1 MVEMMMARTATYKD
15 AGVDLEAAKA
25 AKKRIAELAKLTFSP
40 KVLGGIGSYG
50 GLFQVSKNKI
60 LASSTDGVGTK
71 VKLSFLSGRHDTVG
85 QDLVNHCV
93 NDIVVMGATPLFFL
107 DYIGLGT
114 LEPDVVESLVGGFA
128 AACKENNCALIGGE
142 TAQLSG
148 LYGPGEYDLAGFIV
162 GEVKPSSVLDGS
174 KIRPGDVLIG
184 LPSSGLH
191 TNGYSLA
198 LKVLL
203 EDKGMSISDRPA
215 GLGCALGE
223 SLMKVHTSYLPAAAA
238 LHRANV
244 QIHGLAHITGGS
256 FFKNVGRILPKGVR
270 AAIHKKC
277 WNVPPIF
284 SLIQKAG
291 NISEQ
296 EMFKVFNMGI
306 GFIVIVPASG
316 SGKSLKALKAV
327 FPSASIIGEVQ
338 KGSGDVILDH

>member
-25 AKKRIAELAKLTFSP
+25 AKKRISELAKLTFSS
-40 KVLGGIGSYG
+40 KVVGNIGSYG
-50 GLFQVSKNKI
+50 GLFQVSKDKI
-60 LASSTDGVGTK
+60 LVSSTDGVGTK
-71 VKLSFLSGRHDTVG
+71 VKLAFLSGRHDTVG

-114 LEPDVVESLVGGFA
+114 LEPDVVESLVGGF
-128 AACKENNCALIGGE
+128 
-142 TAQLSG
+142 
-148 LYGPGEYDLAGFIV
+148 AGFIV